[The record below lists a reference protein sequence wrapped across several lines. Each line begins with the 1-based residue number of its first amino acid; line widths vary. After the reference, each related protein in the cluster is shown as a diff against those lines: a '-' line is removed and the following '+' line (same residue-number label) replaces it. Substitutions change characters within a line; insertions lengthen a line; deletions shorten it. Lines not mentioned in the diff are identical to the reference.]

1 MAGEWLSG
9 PLHRVAAPPPENA
22 PVLQGSPTEHRAPR
36 VLFVGINYAPE
47 PTGIAPYTA
56 GMAHALATRGWHV
69 EVITT
74 HPHYP
79 WWKVQDGFG
88 GWTRVE
94 QRDEVD
100 VTRLSH
106 YVPHRHTMVDR
117 ALSEL
122 TFGVRV
128 DFAHWHHP
136 DAVVLVSPA
145 MISSRLAAARAAIGG
160 IPTVVWIQD
169 IYTLGARET
178 GAVSRRADAIAA
190 LERGLV
196 RSADRV
202 VVIHDRFR
210 HALQEE
216 LSVTTPVDVVRNW
229 SHVGTDDAGRDAALR
244 RKLGWADD
252 DIIVL
257 HAGNIGAKQ
266 GLHNVV
272 HASREA
278 ARRGSHVKFVLLGDG
293 NQRLAL
299 EAMGG
304 CERLQFLDP
313 LPDGEFERALA
324 SADILLVNELPGLTE
339 MAVPSKLTTYFA
351 TGLPVIAAVDSSS
364 ITHDEM
370 FAAGAGPCVP
380 AGDPAALV
388 DAAEV
393 LAADPAA
400 AQAFGAS
407 GRSYREL
414 HLGVDAAVTAFETTL
429 AAAMASGRR
438 APAIA
443 VADSIS
449 RGLSTVARRGATAAN
464 GQNRSLARPDRRR

>member
-1 MAGEWLSG
+1 MAGQ
-9 PLHRVAAPPPENA
+9 PT
-22 PVLQGSPTEHRAPR
+22 VLKRRRAPR
-36 VLFVGINYAPE
+36 VLFIGINYAPE

-56 GMAHALATRGWHV
+56 GMAQALAGRGWQV
-69 EVITT
+69 GVITT

-79 WWKVQDGFG
+79 WWKIQDGFG

-94 QRDEVD
+94 KQDRVD

-106 YVPHRHTMVDR
+106 YVPHRHTMADR

-122 TFGVRV
+122 TFGVRA
-128 DFAHWHHP
+128 DFAHWQHP

-145 MISSRLAAARAAIGG
+145 MISSRMAAARAALSG
-160 IPTVVWIQD
+160 IPTIVWIQD

-178 GAVSRRADAIAA
+178 GAVSRRAEAIAA

-210 HALQEE
+210 RVLREE

-229 SHVGTDDAGRDAALR
+229 SHVRTDDRGRDDVLR
-244 RKLGWADD
+244 GELGWAAD
-252 DIIVL
+252 DIVVL

-266 GLHNVV
+266 GLENVV
-272 HASREA
+272 HAAREA
-278 ARRGSHVKFVLLGDG
+278 DRRGSHVKFVLLGDG
-293 NQRLAL
+293 NQRPAL

-304 CERLQFLDP
+304 CARLQFLDP
-313 LPDGEFERALA
+313 LPDGLFERALA

-364 ITHDEM
+364 ITHDEVC
-370 FAAGAGPCVP
+370 AAGAGPCVP
-380 AGDPAALV
+380 AGDPGALV
-388 DAAEV
+388 DAAER
-393 LAADPAA
+393 LAADPDAA
-400 AQAFGAS
+400 HLFGEA
-407 GRSYREL
+407 GRTFRDL
-414 HLGVDAAVTAFETTL
+414 HLDVQASVASFETTL
-429 AAAMASGRR
+429 KAAMASGRR
-438 APAIA
+438 APVPALA
-443 VADSIS
+443 ASVS
-449 RGLSTVARRGATAAN
+449 RGIGRIIHHGSIETATTRRP
-464 GQNRSLARPDRRR
+464 LAGGHRHP